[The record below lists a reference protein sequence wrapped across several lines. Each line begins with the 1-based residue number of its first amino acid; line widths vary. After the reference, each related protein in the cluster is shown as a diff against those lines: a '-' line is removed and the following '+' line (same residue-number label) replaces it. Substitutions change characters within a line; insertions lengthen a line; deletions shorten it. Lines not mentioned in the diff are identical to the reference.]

1 MTDASTYLFAT
12 LYFWMVSKDW
22 YNFAMIGY
30 MLNLLTAVGAFLLP
44 ESPRF
49 LLEKGRIDELEET
62 MQMIANFNRK
72 QLRFNPSLFRTK
84 AVESGSI
91 ITTND
96 EESPQKADAIEQ
108 EVSED

>member
-12 LYFWMVSKDW
+12 LYFWKVSKDW

-30 MLNLLTAVGAFLLP
+30 MLNFLTAVGAFLLP

-49 LLEKGRIDELEET
+49 LLEKGRIEELEET

-72 QLRFNPSLFRTK
+72 QLRFNPSLYRTK
-84 AVESGSI
+84 AAGSI

-96 EESPQKADAIEQ
+96 EESPQKLDAREQ
-108 EVSED
+108 VVGEC